1 METEVMKNYYEL
13 LDIDT
18 NATSFEIRK
27 KYLEK
32 KFGSKY
38 SSMTDD
44 DRNLLEKAYNTLSD
58 EVKRIKYNQSLDGS
72 TIKVDE
78 NKTIEKP
85 KKEKISIP
93 VLVYSIPNNKCEI
106 TNKKTGGR
114 IIDIKTGTIS
124 FSETYTKILDDK
136 ISTLLGEPG
145 NSYILDTLKEKYEN
159 QIDLLSNTKNVRE
172 KELKKRE
179 PISHLE
185 IVAYM
190 MCLQRLSRK
199 FGKAVNQINEY
210 NSYNKGKTI

>member
-13 LDIDT
+13 LDIDK

-44 DRNLLEKAYNTLSD
+44 DRDLLEKAYNTLSD
-58 EVKRIKYNQSLDGS
+58 ETVRIKYNQSLYES
-72 TIKVDE
+72 SIEVDT
-78 NKTIEKP
+78 NKTSEKP
-85 KKEKISIP
+85 KKEKSSIP
-93 VLVYSIPNNKCEI
+93 VLVYSIPKNKCEI
-106 TNKKTGGR
+106 NDKKAGGR

-172 KELKKRE
+172 KELKTCG

-190 MCLQRLSRK
+190 ICLQRLSRK